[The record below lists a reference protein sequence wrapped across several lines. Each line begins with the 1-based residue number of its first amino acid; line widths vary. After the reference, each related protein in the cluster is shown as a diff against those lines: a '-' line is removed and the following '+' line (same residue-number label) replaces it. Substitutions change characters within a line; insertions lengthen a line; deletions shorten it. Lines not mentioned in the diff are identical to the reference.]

1 MRKKGVEYPGE
12 TEISLELSPGSSIC
26 SDVTVS
32 DTNCTVAVPRGVYD
46 ITLTQSNE
54 VGSTVDHLHM
64 IDSKQFG
71 FVCSI
76 KLQGLP

>member
-12 TEISLELSPGSSIC
+12 TDISLELSPGSSIC

-54 VGSTVDHLHM
+54 VGSTLDHLHM
-64 IDSKQFG
+64 IDSRWLVL
-71 FVCSI
+71 FVF
-76 KLQGLP
+76 